1 MHFYDAF
8 PLLFGWISAVKNIS
22 NKLTVL
28 GKLFFTL
35 SFLDV
40 LWYDISVF
48 ERMVA
53 RWRY

>member
-1 MHFYDAF
+1 MRENERKEHSIMEAF
-8 PLLFGWISAVKNIS
+8 KETALSLAPAWRE
-22 NKLTVL
+22 
-28 GKLFFTL
+28 LFFTL
-35 SFLDV
+35 SFLGV